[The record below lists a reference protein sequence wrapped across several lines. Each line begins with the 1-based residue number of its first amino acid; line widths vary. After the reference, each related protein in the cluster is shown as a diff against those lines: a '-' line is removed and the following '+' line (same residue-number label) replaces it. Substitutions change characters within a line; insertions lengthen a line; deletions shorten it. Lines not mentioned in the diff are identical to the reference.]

1 MRFNRNHH
9 NSFDEEPG
17 PARLEYAGWE
27 ALSRII
33 PGFGRPPRP
42 APVPFD
48 NNPPYP
54 VPAVMS

>member
-17 PARLEYAGWE
+17 PAHLDYSGWE

-42 APVPFD
+42 TPCFIGGLEL
-48 NNPPYP
+48 
-54 VPAVMS
+54 